1 MSDHITTVA
10 MSRRDQLGRHYT
22 IELNCS
28 VMFVRLADTS
38 VMRECALETYEP
50 SCIPEESSNFFISV
64 VHNPLE
70 VM

>member
-10 MSRRDQLGRHYT
+10 MSMSDQLGQHYT

-28 VMFVRLADTS
+28 VMSARLADTS
-38 VMRECALETYEP
+38 VTRERALETYEP

-70 VM
+70 AI